1 MLTGKLI
8 HSRSPNRLMLGLE
21 LSSTTLRCSLLVV
34 KDPTLRD
41 ICNSETFQEKWEVD
55 NSKKIG
61 E

>member
-1 MLTGKLI
+1 
-8 HSRSPNRLMLGLE
+8 MLGLE

>member
-8 HSRSPNRLMLGLE
+8 DSRSLNRLMLGLE

-34 KDPTLRD
+34 KDHTLWD
-41 ICNSETFQEKWEVD
+41 ICNSETLQDQWEVD